1 MPPTD
6 ARPDGAADR
15 GAAEEQSGFP
25 RAEGAYPDLIWK
37 RGVEVPPF
45 SLANAAAVELVSSIL
60 AGTVGELPRVVVSE
74 AVAIQIYRMC
84 TAGDARSGVMLR

>member
-1 MPPTD
+1 M
-6 ARPDGAADR
+6 
-15 GAAEEQSGFP
+15 
-25 RAEGAYPDLIWK
+25 
-37 RGVEVPPF
+37 PPF

-74 AVAIQIYRMC
+74 AVAIQIYRMSMC